1 MKNLFMV
8 LVLFLLLIESNTVNA
23 QSSSEESR
31 SITLSSEMKSDLDEI
46 GLYIANR
53 MKSCC
58 SSFGGN
64 NVYGRV
70 TYDEVRKNSFD
81 GTFSI
86 PMTVGWYGSLTGTH
100 YWIKGI
106 LKIDSEGNK
115 RWLKISDSG
124 GPFKEANCGTNCPL

>member
-1 MKNLFMV
+1 MKILFF
-8 LVLFLLLIESNTVNA
+8 FLAITVCYLEPTSAIA
-23 QSSSEESR
+23 QNSTEEGR
-31 SITLSSEMKSDLDEI
+31 SITLTPEMKSDLDEI

-70 TYDEVRKNSFD
+70 TYDDVRKNSFD

-124 GPFKEANCGTNCPL
+124 GPFKEANCGTNCSL